1 MCPDGLGLFGV
12 GWILV
17 VGLPGEGG
25 TATGSAEAVGH
36 EGSQAP
42 APARDPGDIP
52 ELPTPKFLL
61 FWGRLVLCELR
72 HAIKVNLLS
81 TQPKI
86 FILRFF
92 HFVKQFK

>member
-1 MCPDGLGLFGV
+1 MKFFRVTWFDWLLCPDGLGLVGV

-42 APARDPGDIP
+42 APAQDPGDIYH
-52 ELPTPKFLL
+52 LPPLL
-61 FWGRLVLCELR
+61 PQICCLVWGGLGHILIYLC
-72 HAIKVNLLS
+72 VS
-81 TQPKI
+81 
-86 FILRFF
+86 
-92 HFVKQFK
+92 